1 MEFVFVHLVIVFLDQ
16 LVSHGSE
23 VIAYAFLFHLL
34 NHLAVYGCSREKKGR
49 IDKVENLF
57 PARVLFM
64 PNKYSSFTVHS
75 SFLHL

>member
-1 MEFVFVHLVIVFLDQ
+1 VEFVFVHLVIVFLDQ

-49 IDKVENLF
+49 IDKVEN
-57 PARVLFM
+57 
-64 PNKYSSFTVHS
+64 
-75 SFLHL
+75 